1 VFFKSKPDII
11 TPENLH
17 SEILVSSM
25 LDSPVSALYHSL
37 HKVYSPILLKDSTWS
52 HEFDPKLQVK
62 LILIFHLL
70 KYFIAVYRSH
80 NRWVDVLKI

>member
-62 LILIFHLL
+62 HI
-70 KYFIAVYRSH
+70 
-80 NRWVDVLKI
+80 